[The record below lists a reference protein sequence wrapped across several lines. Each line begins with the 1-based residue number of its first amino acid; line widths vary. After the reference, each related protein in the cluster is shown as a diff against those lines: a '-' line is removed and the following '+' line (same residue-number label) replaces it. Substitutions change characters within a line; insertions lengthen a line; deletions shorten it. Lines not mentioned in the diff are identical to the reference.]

1 MVGDPADR
9 AAPVVDDLDG
19 EAVGVAHDDR
29 EALDVAAV
37 VAVGREGARA
47 LRSSTTGAAPF
58 RRWATK
64 NAAKV
69 AATSATKAA
78 SAARDTVSAYGDW
91 SAPTITTT
99 SACTGLANEL
109 FASDCVS
116 VSRGVTERIES
127 ALATSIAWRRSPE
140 AYVTTDCCSAWLV
153 LLVVWTSL

>member
-1 MVGDPADR
+1 MVGEPADR
-9 AAPVVDDLDG
+9 AAPSSTISTVRRSEWRTTIAKRLTSWRRSPLG
-19 EAVGVAHDDR
+19 EK
-29 EALDVAAV
+29 
-37 VAVGREGARA
+37 GARA

-69 AATSATKAA
+69 AATSTTKAA

-116 VSRGVTERIES
+116 VSRGVTELTES
-127 ALATSIAWRRSPE
+127 ALATSIA
-140 AYVTTDCCSAWLV
+140 
-153 LLVVWTSL
+153 